1 MLISDCYLGFE
12 KEYCIEEI
20 VKSQEMETGIWTE
33 DIMGPITAEIVNIFW
48 SSQSANIGKQITI
61 LAFKM
66 HNYLYL
72 AESAF

>member
-1 MLISDCYLGFE
+1 
-12 KEYCIEEI
+12 
-20 VKSQEMETGIWTE
+20 
-33 DIMGPITAEIVNIFW
+33 MGPITAEIVNIFW